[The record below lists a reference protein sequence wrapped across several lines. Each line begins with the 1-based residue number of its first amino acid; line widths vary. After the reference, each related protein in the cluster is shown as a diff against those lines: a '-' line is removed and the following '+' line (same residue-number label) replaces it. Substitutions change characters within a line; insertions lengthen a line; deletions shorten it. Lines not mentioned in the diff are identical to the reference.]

1 MPQSEIARK
10 HLHPMDSTAWRLPA
24 LTDTLARILDL
35 VEDAIICVDRE
46 QEIVIFNRAAE
57 RAFGYAAG
65 EIRGKTLDA
74 LLPSGVVQDRGA
86 RVVEFP
92 RSPASRP
99 NPVRH
104 EIVARRKN
112 GEEFPAEASISEFQ
126 AEDGCMLTVILRES
140 TSNSQVVSCGIQSQS
155 SPTKRVAVA
164 GAPIV
169 LEDKPDTPGTT
180 DFIASS
186 NSMRHLLI
194 FAKRVAASE
203 ASTIL
208 IEGESGVGKDVLARF
223 IHASSRRRSSAF
235 LAVNCAA
242 IPETLLESELFGY
255 EKGAFTDARNQK
267 PGILELA
274 SGGTVFLDEIGDLPL
289 TLQAK
294 LLRVLEGQQFRRLGG
309 TKDLQVDLRV
319 ITASNRDLRKAIEK
333 GKFRLDLYYRLNVI
347 QMTVPPLR
355 GRKDDI
361 VPLAQYFVALYNRKF
376 RRKIQGFQADAW
388 SALHAHTWP
397 GNIRE
402 LRNTIERAMLMQD
415 GDWIRATDLGITDS
429 APFDIATE
437 AESRGDPSLAE
448 VERAMLVKALNK
460 ASWNQTRAS
469 HLLKISRDTLR
480 YKMKKF
486 DLKAPAQSLIL

>member
-1 MPQSEIARK
+1 
-10 HLHPMDSTAWRLPA
+10 MDL
-24 LTDTLARILDL
+24 
-35 VEDAIICVDRE
+35 
-46 QEIVIFNRAAE
+46 
-57 RAFGYAAG
+57 
-65 EIRGKTLDA
+65 
-74 LLPSGVVQDRGA
+74 
-86 RVVEFP
+86 
-92 RSPASRP
+92 
-99 NPVRH
+99 
-104 EIVARRKN
+104 
-112 GEEFPAEASISEFQ
+112 
-126 AEDGCMLTVILRES
+126 LRERLA
-140 TSNSQVVSCGIQSQS
+140 QSQTS
-155 SPTKRVAVA
+155 STGRVPVA

-169 LEDKPDTPGTT
+169 LEDNPDSPGTP
-180 DFIASS
+180 DVIASS
-186 NSMRHLLI
+186 KSMRQLLT

-223 IHASSRRRSSAF
+223 IHASSRRRSNAF

-267 PGILELA
+267 RGILELA
-274 SGGTVFLDEIGDLPL
+274 SGGTVFLDEIGELPL

-319 ITASNRDLRKAIEK
+319 ITASNRDLRKAIEQ

-361 VPLAQYFVALYNRKF
+361 MPLAQYFVALYNRKF
-376 RRKIQGFQADAW
+376 RREIQGFQADAW

-402 LRNTIERAMLMQD
+402 LRNAIERAMLMQD
-415 GDWIRATDLGITDS
+415 GDWIRATDLGITDN

-437 AESRGDPSLAE
+437 DESNGRSLARRGRE
-448 VERAMLVKALNK
+448 GHARHGAE
-460 ASWNQTRAS
+460 
-469 HLLKISRDTLR
+469 
-480 YKMKKF
+480 
-486 DLKAPAQSLIL
+486 